1 MKYLRNTWYLAAW
14 SDEIALGR
22 VLARTL
28 LDTPLVL
35 FRGGDGKV
43 GALFDRCPHRFA
55 PLSAGTVQGSNLVC
69 GYHGLGF
76 NAAGQCAV
84 NPHGPLLRVGVT
96 SYPVHE
102 AHRALWIW
110 MGDPKQAD
118 SRRIPDLSFLT
129 ETPPTAFSKGNIV
142 ARGNYEIFV
151 DNIMDLSHTDYLHP
165 LTLGGAGVTGT
176 RPKVVE
182 TDDYVEATW
191 FASDSRPS
199 PLLAELFATL
209 PARTDFWQRVRWY
222 APAVIRLTAATVAAG
237 GSESEALANLNAHII
252 TPESATS
259 SHYFFAATRNY
270 RVDDVELN
278 LRIAAAREE
287 IFGTEDKP
295 MIERVQQRMGD
306 AEFWSLKPALL
317 PIDVAPV
324 RVRRKL
330 KKLIDAES
338 GLPVATDPPEPA
350 VE

>member
-14 SDEIALGR
+14 SDEIPLGQA
-22 VLARTL
+22 LARTL
-28 LDTPLVL
+28 LDMPLVL
-35 FRGGDGKV
+35 FRSIEGTA

-55 PLSAGTVQGSNLVC
+55 PLSAGKVQGANLVC

-84 NPHGPLLRVGVT
+84 NPHGPLLRVEVV

-118 SRRIPDLSFLT
+118 TRRIPDLSFLT
-129 ETPPTAFSKGNIV
+129 ETPQTAFSKGSIV

-176 RPKVVE
+176 RPKVIE

-199 PLLAELFATL
+199 PLLAELFADL
-209 PARTDFWQRVRWY
+209 PDRTDFWQRVRWY
-222 APAVIRLTAATVAAG
+222 APAVIRLTAATVASG
-237 GSESEALANLNAHII
+237 GPESEALVNLNAHIV
-252 TPESATS
+252 TPQTATS

-278 LRIAAAREE
+278 ARIAAAREG
-287 IFGTEDKP
+287 IFGSEDKP

-306 AEFWSLKPALL
+306 AEFWSLKPVLL
-317 PIDVAPV
+317 PIDVAPE

-330 KKLIDAES
+330 KKMIDAES
-338 GLPVATDPPEPA
+338 ESTSATGSSEPDA
-350 VE
+350 E